1 MLICSLLQLP
11 HLEYYTWA
19 KDDLF
24 LEYQL
29 LFPTSIFYPMIHD
42 LYRLLI
48 ISNFTS
54 RGVIEAIIVSSYDVC
69 ILAASLFHM

>member
-1 MLICSLLQLP
+1 
-11 HLEYYTWA
+11 
-19 KDDLF
+19 
-24 LEYQL
+24 
-29 LFPTSIFYPMIHD
+29 MIHD